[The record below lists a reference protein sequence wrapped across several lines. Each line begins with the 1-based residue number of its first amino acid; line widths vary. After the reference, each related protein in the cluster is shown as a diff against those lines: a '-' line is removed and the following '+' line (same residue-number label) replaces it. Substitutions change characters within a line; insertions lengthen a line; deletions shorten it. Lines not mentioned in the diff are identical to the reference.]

1 MKTMLLKTI
10 QDASIQVAT
19 DSTADGLVHT
29 AYDSLWTGG
38 DIPTQ
43 ALSGLEQVMLADDK
57 IFVVLAVVMIIWIG
71 IIILVMRTD
80 KHLTEVER
88 SVSENIPFEDDVL

>member
-1 MKTMLLKTI
+1 MKVSLLHAI
-10 QDASIQVAT
+10 QDAANQALP
-19 DSTADGLVHT
+19 DSTDGIVHT
-29 AYDSLWTGG
+29 AYDSLWTGA

-43 ALSGLEQVMLADDK
+43 TPSALEQIMLADDK

-80 KHLTEVER
+80 KHLKSVER
-88 SVSENIPFEDDVL
+88 SVAENIPNQDDGL